1 MKRHK
6 SILGV
11 ALIAAACFCAAM
23 ARPPKLPMAQV
34 HTLAR
39 DLSHGGA
46 AQSRALAEIQSQLI
60 TNAHHTVGPLYKY
73 WIPPL
78 LRRHQYALVDSLAL
92 KGILANPG
100 STYAVQ
106 ELQMDRVMAMLASGH
121 GNQAMQDARSL
132 FNVCTMQQTKQVL
145 VLIARCFQKAFPYDA
160 SRVEELERQQIA
172 GSDLPVNPKEA
183 PRTCAVLEAIHIND
197 KPYMAAAE
205 AITSGSGWKLRGKG
219 NLLLLAGHAGKALR
233 CFRLEASLAADQKH
247 FLAAEKDVDRGIKAQ
262 DGTIGR
268 ANMHLLSVAANIQ
281 KGK

>member
-1 MKRHK
+1 MKSRRNVVAA
-6 SILGV
+6 IL
-11 ALIAAACFCAAM
+11 ISTAAFCPAM
-23 ARPPKLPMAQV
+23 ARPPKLPMARV

-39 DLSHGGA
+39 DLSQGGA
-46 AQSRALAEIQSQLI
+46 AQRQALAEIQSQLI

-78 LRRHQYALVDSLAL
+78 LRRRQYSLVDSLAL

-106 ELQMDRVMAMLASGH
+106 ELQMDRVKAMLASGRR
-121 GNQAMQDARSL
+121 NKALQNARGL
-132 FNVCTMQQTKQVL
+132 FNVCTMQHTRQVL
-145 VLIARCFQKAFPYDA
+145 VLIARCFQTAFPYDA

-172 GSDLPVNPKEA
+172 GSDLPVSPMET
-183 PRTCAVLEAIHIND
+183 PRTCAVLDAIHIND
-197 KPYMAAAE
+197 GPYMAAAD
-205 AITSGSGWKLRGKG
+205 AISSDSGWKLRGKG
-219 NLLLLAGHAGKALR
+219 NLLLLAGHAKKALK

-268 ANMHLLSVAANIQ
+268 ANMHLLSVLANIQ